1 MSKIIN
7 YFGAGNTARGFTP
20 LYDSIFQD
28 TELFYVI
35 KGGFCKYT
43 NKILKKLIRQY
54 SELYDV
60 EVINSSIDTN
70 DIEAIKVNDLEI
82 AIINGQLIHDNNISI
97 KEGIKIVEID
107 LSEAKNE
114 ELILSNKEELEA
126 CKSKFIDYMNQSYKS
141 FEKGL
146 KIHDELESIY
156 IKHMDFRKM
165 DTFTLDF
172 ANKLVD
178 KKSIRGSGKIF
189 HRYLGAATPVGAVD
203 YILNITEGLKR
214 CFIKGRAG
222 TGKSTFLKR
231 VGEFAKNNNYDIE
244 FYHCGFDPNSLDM
257 LVIRELN
264 VALFDSTAPH
274 EYFPSFVDDTI
285 LDTYEKFCAD
295 DVDNVYSAQIKLI
308 EGKYLDAKKEGI
320 KYLKESNAYKKIY
333 DEIYDKALNYDKADK
348 IIIKVIAMY

>member
-60 EVINSSIDTN
+60 EVINSSIDTD
-70 DIEAIKVNDLEI
+70 DIEGIKINDLEI
-82 AIINGQLIHDNNISI
+82 AIINGELIHDSNINI
-97 KEGIKIVEID
+97 KSEIKVVEID
-107 LSEAKNE
+107 LNDAKNE
-114 ELILSNKEELEA
+114 ELILANKEELET
-126 CKSKFIDYMNQSYKS
+126 CKAKFIECMNQSYKS

-146 KIHDELESIY
+146 KIHDELEAIY
-156 IKHMDFRKM
+156 IKHMDFHKM

-172 ANKLVD
+172 MNKLVD
-178 KKSIRGSGKIF
+178 KKSIDGNKKVF

-214 CFIKGRAG
+214 YFIKGRAG
-222 TGKSTFLKR
+222 TGKSTLLKKI
-231 VGEFAKNNNYDIE
+231 GEFAKNNGYDIE

-264 VALFDSTAPH
+264 CALFDSTAPH
-274 EYFPSFVDDTI
+274 EYFPSFTDDI
-285 LDTYEKFCAD
+285 IIDTYEKFCGV
-295 DVDNVYSAQIKLI
+295 DVDNVYSNQIKVI
-308 EGKYLDAKKEGI
+308 EGQYLEAKKDGI
-320 KYLKESNAYKKIY
+320 KHLKDSNSYKKIY
-333 DEIYDKALNYDKADK
+333 DGICDGALNYDKADR
-348 IIIKVIAMY
+348 IISKYIAMY